1 MTEPSM
7 SRQRAFACALVD
19 LAEIPDTA
27 DPVEEMLQRLVTHCA
42 QLVGVEASV
51 LLMCGDGV
59 RIPAASSERSWHADR
74 AQQQHQHGPSLD
86 CVRTAT
92 PIDIPIL
99 DRCKDRWPDFIREV
113 EHLGFRAVHAM
124 PLPTQ
129 AAQGAFTL
137 YGADAARFD
146 AENRALAQAL
156 AVAATTT
163 IDQHHNQQQAD
174 LRIEQLQHALTSR
187 IVIEQAK
194 GVLVG
199 RDGMDPEEAF
209 RTLRGHA
216 RSHRQSLRQLAS
228 EVVHQAHQTTET
240 TTVPQHPAPQENS
253 L

>member
-19 LAEIPDTA
+19 LAEIPDTP

-51 LLMCGDGV
+51 LLICGDGV
-59 RIPAASSERSWHADR
+59 RIPAASSARSWHADR
-74 AQQQHQHGPSLD
+74 AQQQHGPSLD
-86 CVRTAT
+86 CARTAT

-99 DRCKDRWPDFIREV
+99 DRCKDRWPDYFREV

-124 PLPTQ
+124 PLRSQ
-129 AAQGAFTL
+129 AVQGAFTL
-137 YGADAARFD
+137 YGADADRFD

-163 IDQHHNQQQAD
+163 LDQHHHQQQAD

-199 RDGMDPEEAF
+199 RDGMNPEEAF

-216 RSHRQSLRQLAS
+216 RSHRRSLRQLAS
-228 EVVHQAHQTTET
+228 EVVDQAHHATET
-240 TTVPQHPAPQENS
+240 TTAPQHPDPQGNTQ
-253 L
+253 